1 MIISIWIA
9 IVLLSGPRAQ
19 ELGTQAPAREGEW
32 GQAPDGEKGF
42 GPRRTVRDV
51 TKLLRSTA
59 DEDRAVVD
67 GLRQLEIDLRVLLS
81 LATERYQAEG
91 YFDLIGI
98 AEKEKHEGTGDD
110 EPQTTPLERL
120 GAIFRER
127 AFHAGSELPKGGRAA
142 DLLARLLVDTRFRAR
157 AQVIDGLEF
166 ESSDLKAGLAV
177 LSAELDGFV
186 GLHDDE
192 AQAIARR
199 VDLAAS
205 RLRAAKLDL
214 EALREDSK
222 SATAGETWG
231 KDLEALYQMIRTDDV
246 ELRARELPEILD
258 RLEQREAAM
267 ASALF
272 TTRLETKLENE
283 LEDRRQAIAAANGL
297 LKGIRAYF
305 PGTPESEKAGPEIT
319 RLSKSRRYAEAGK
332 MAAHGLRYDPL
343 NEELN
348 WFEGETSD
356 LLSGSMES
364 RRFFDR
370 YLALRGIR
378 IHDLRTFKDRHLTR
392 EEKRAFDAVQA
403 VGATPQ
409 GNPQTTPGAQ
419 PPK

>member
-1 MIISIWIA
+1 MIVSIWIA
-9 IVLLSGPRAQ
+9 IVLLSGPGAQ
-19 ELGTQAPAREGEW
+19 EPGSQAPAREGEW

-42 GPRRTVRDV
+42 GPRRTVRDA

-67 GLRQLEIDLRVLLS
+67 GLRQLEIDIRVLLS
-81 LATERYQAEG
+81 LATERYQAAG

-98 AEKEKHEGTGDD
+98 AEKEKREGTGED

-120 GAIFRER
+120 GAVFRER

-166 ESSDLKAGLAV
+166 ESADLKAGLAV
-177 LSAELDGFV
+177 LAAELDGFA

-192 AQAIARR
+192 AQAITRR

-222 SATAGETWG
+222 AATAGETWG

-246 ELRARELPEILD
+246 ERRARELPEILD
-258 RLEQREAAM
+258 RLEQREAGM

-272 TTRLETKLENE
+272 TTRLETRLENE
-283 LEDRRQAIAAANGL
+283 LEERRQAIAAASGL

-319 RLSKSRRYAEAGK
+319 RLSKSRRYGEAGK

-364 RRFFDR
+364 KRFFDR

-378 IHDLRTFKDRHLTR
+378 IHDHRTFKDRKLTR

-403 VGATPQ
+403 VGTTPQ
-409 GNPQTTPGAQ
+409 GNPQTTPGAT